1 MRQPARRVGVVG
13 EERFQVPVEDG
24 VLHGHVAG
32 GGPPVLLL
40 HGGAAITDY
49 MDGCA
54 QELDGF
60 FRTIRYQQRGTFP
73 SEVGPPY
80 TIEAHVADAVAVL
93 DFFGVERA
101 WAIGHSWGG
110 HLALHAAVA
119 HPDRLLGIICIA
131 TIGASADVFA
141 EQEAAMR
148 GGLDPVTVRR
158 IEEIEELR
166 RQGRVTEEQLL
177 ERMSYLWP
185 RWFADPDNA
194 APNRITHIGARS
206 STETNAS
213 LSQHLAAGTLVHEL
227 PSVRLPALFVH
238 GELDPLPVR
247 SSTETAAL
255 IPGAEVEIIPACGH
269 FPWLER
275 PGELRRRVEAFLAA

>member
-1 MRQPARRVGVVG
+1 
-13 EERFQVPVEDG
+13 
-24 VLHGHVAG
+24 
-32 GGPPVLLL
+32 
-40 HGGAAITDY
+40 
-49 MDGCA
+49 
-54 QELDGF
+54 
-60 FRTIRYQQRGTFP
+60 
-73 SEVGPPY
+73 
-80 TIEAHVADAVAVL
+80 
-93 DFFGVERA
+93 
-101 WAIGHSWGG
+101 
-110 HLALHAAVA
+110 
-119 HPDRLLGIICIA
+119 
-131 TIGASADVFA
+131 
-141 EQEAAMR
+141 MR
-148 GGLDPVTVRR
+148 GGLEPATARR

-166 RQGRVTEEQLL
+166 RLGQVTEEQLL